1 MIVHLDPLK
10 KEEEASLKKK
20 KKKAS
25 LANSNDVNL
34 SRTQLLSFG

>member
-10 KEEEASLKKK
+10 EEE
-20 KKKAS
+20 AS